1 MTSHKSN
8 DINKTSAEEIKRISL
23 SRTKKN
29 ILEIALCNSFEYFVT
44 LTVKL
49 NNVRYDLE
57 LAQFE
62 LKKLLKAYKRKYKN
76 FKFIIITEKHKD
88 GAYHFHRFN
97 ERT

>member
-1 MTSHKSN
+1 MTSRKSN
-8 DINKTSAEEIKRISL
+8 DINKTSEEEIKRISL
-23 SRTKKN
+23 SRTKRN
-29 ILEIALCNSFEYFVT
+29 ILEISLCNAFEYFVT

-57 LAQFE
+57 LAQSE

-88 GAYHFHRFN
+88 GAYHFHRTY